1 MPVIERNCDKSRN
14 NLLTISRKELI
25 DILRKQKIKGISN
38 KKKMQLC
45 KTFIKLQKKTIRK
58 KTIGKKKIR
67 FEKKPE
73 VREVKKYKNI
83 SSRLPSQKLKNDP
96 MFSYCMPEVF
106 SKYNLWL
113 KEDVDAF

>member
-1 MPVIERNCDKSRN
+1 
-14 NLLTISRKELI
+14 
-25 DILRKQKIKGISN
+25 N